1 MREQWWGAEVWA
13 EEGGGNT
20 VVVGLVVT
28 TVKVVMGSS
37 VTLET

>member
-1 MREQWWGAEVWA
+1 MVGAEVWA
-13 EEGGGNT
+13 EEGGGTT
-20 VVVGLVVT
+20 VVIGLVVT